1 MDDVEPDLGTM
12 VQSPQN
18 QDNAIEESPMGGQF
32 TSKKQGG
39 VQIQQ
44 LTKQIEGISSLLQNL
59 NNYVQKK
66 SDQEPPQVVKNVSQ
80 PTLKGIPE
88 LTIEELPDDQEN
100 TPKNLKAG

>member
-39 VQIQQ
+39 VQI
-44 LTKQIEGISSLLQNL
+44 
-59 NNYVQKK
+59 
-66 SDQEPPQVVKNVSQ
+66 
-80 PTLKGIPE
+80 
-88 LTIEELPDDQEN
+88 
-100 TPKNLKAG
+100 